1 MIEEAYFVLSDG
13 VMLEDGR
20 DKFLKEANKIIEENS
35 GVRKKRE
42 KKLFHFFIGTLFGVF
57 VLLSLIALTR
67 IIF

>member
-20 DKFLKEANKIIEENS
+20 DKFLKEANRIIEENS
-35 GVRKKRE
+35 GGRKKRE
-42 KKLFHFFIGTLFGVF
+42 KKLFHFFIGALFGVF
-57 VLLSLIALTR
+57 VLLSLTFLVR